1 MRRSACT
8 FFIVVILVSNGH
20 AYAADYSVLTV
31 ALVSTSW
38 NTGLPTAVAR
48 GMGYFGEERLGAR
61 PVTLATSGPIMM
73 ALLMSAQAQMV
84 IAGGVALLRG
94 IARGAPVAIIGR
106 ELSKMSYALMGA
118 NTFAL
123 SQFRSPAYNFN
134 VDVVSSEELVFSGSK
149 RAAVA

>member
-1 MRRSACT
+1 M
-8 FFIVVILVSNGH
+8 SNGH

-31 ALVSTSW
+31 APVSTSW

-48 GMGYFGEERLGAR
+48 GMGYFAEERLEVR

-84 IAGGVALLRG
+84 IAGGVAPLQG
-94 IARGAPVAIIGR
+94 IARRAPVVIIGG

-118 NTFAL
+118 STFAL

-134 VDVVSSEELVFSGSK
+134 VDVVQSEELVFSGSK
-149 RAAVA
+149 RAAAGVKRQGL

>member
-48 GMGYFGEERLGAR
+48 GMGYFAEERLGVR

-94 IARGAPVAIIGR
+94 IARGAPVAIIGG